1 MAGIRKEKMPT
12 LSEMVDDVKS
22 NLIGYTL
29 RQDRITY
36 VTNAGGL
43 TTTSSAIT
51 VGSADNLAK
60 GIIEIDDELIWVD
73 RFDKSTNTMTVAPG
87 FGRGYQGTTAS
98 PHAQYAQV
106 TLAPTFPRNAIK
118 KAINDTINSYFPK
131 LWSVSST
138 TFTFNAS
145 QTTYALPDDAETIL
159 FMSWQT
165 TGSSQEWLPVNR
177 WRADPMANAATFNTN
192 NTVNIYENIQPGR
205 TVQVWYTTEPNTL
218 DASTDDYTD
227 VTGLPSSTV
236 DVTILGA
243 CYKLLSFLDT
253 GRINLTSAE
262 ADLNDTKNPYNSGAS
277 ASRYVFALYQQRL
290 QEEALKLADKYPIRI
305 HYTK

>member
-1 MAGIRKEKMPT
+1 MPT
-12 LSEMVDDVKS
+12 LEQMVDDVKA

-36 VTNAGGL
+36 VTNAAGL
-43 TTTSSAIT
+43 TTTSTAIT

-60 GIIEIDDELIWVD
+60 GIIEIDDELIWID
-73 RFDKSTNTMTVAPG
+73 TFNKATNTMTVAPG
-87 FGRGYQGTTAS
+87 FGRGYQGTTAA

-106 TLAPTFPRNAIK
+106 TLAPTFPRVNIK

-145 QTTYALPDDAETIL
+145 QTTYALPDDLESIL
-159 FMSWQT
+159 YMSWQT

-177 WRADPMANAATFNTN
+177 WRADPMANSATFNSN

-218 DASTDDYTD
+218 DANTDDYED
-227 VTGLPSSTV
+227 VTGLPASTY
-236 DVTILGA
+236 DVTVLGA
-243 CYKLLSFLDT
+243 CYKLLTFLDA
-253 GRINLTSAE
+253 GRINLSSAE
-262 ADLNDTKNPYNSGAS
+262 ADLNDSKNPYNSGAS
-277 ASRYVFALYQQRL
+277 ASRYVFALFQQRL
-290 QEEALKLADKYPIRI
+290 QEEALKLSDKFPIRL